1 MGNPEYLNVVFLLC
15 LLPQFG
21 LTSNRTWE
29 ARCQEKKPSDTVGE
43 LQSMVFQ

>member
-21 LTSNRTWE
+21 LTSNRKWE
-29 ARCQEKKPSDTVGE
+29 ARCQEKKPSY
-43 LQSMVFQ
+43 S